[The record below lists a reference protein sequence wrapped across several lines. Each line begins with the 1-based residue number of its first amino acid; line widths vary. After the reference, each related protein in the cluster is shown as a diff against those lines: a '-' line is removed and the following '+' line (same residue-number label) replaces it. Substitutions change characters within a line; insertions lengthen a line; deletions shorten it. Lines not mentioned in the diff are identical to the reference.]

1 MGESRHM
8 TFHSRN
14 EIKYVCIGGM
24 GVDTNK
30 DPSDN
35 GVCNSGLRRVGY
47 KTGER
52 RDRKVNRGD
61 MWSN

>member
-1 MGESRHM
+1 M

-14 EIKYVCIGGM
+14 EIKYVCISGIGII
-24 GVDTNK
+24 TNK

-35 GVCNSGLRRVGY
+35 VVCNGGLRRAGY

-52 RDRKVNRGD
+52 RDRRVNRGD
-61 MWSN
+61 KWSN